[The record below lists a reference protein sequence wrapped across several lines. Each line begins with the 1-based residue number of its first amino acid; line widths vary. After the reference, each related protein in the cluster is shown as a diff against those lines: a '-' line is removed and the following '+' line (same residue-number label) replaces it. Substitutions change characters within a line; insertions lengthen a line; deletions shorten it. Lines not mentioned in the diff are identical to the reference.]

1 MYLEKLTRKKDS
13 LIQSIRMSESQP
25 KIFNEVSNSRIGE
38 IIENGNKKIIRDA
51 FGHKLGEFDGKV
63 TRDDHGRLV
72 GTGDLLTS
80 LLK

>member
-1 MYLEKLTRKKDS
+1 MMMIEREDNRMNQVLRDRNGRK
-13 LIQSIRMSESQP
+13 
-25 KIFNEVSNSRIGE
+25 IGE
-38 IIENGNKKIIRDA
+38 IIEMGNKKIIRDA
-51 FGHKLGEFDGKV
+51 FGRKLGEFDGKV

>member
-1 MYLEKLTRKKDS
+1 MM
-13 LIQSIRMSESQP
+13 MSEREDNRMNQVLRDRNGR
-25 KIFNEVSNSRIGE
+25 KIGE
-38 IIENGNKKIIRDA
+38 IVENGNKKIIKDA

-63 TRDDHGRLV
+63 TRDDHNRLV